1 MAKKPQDEVGTLTE
15 SCKPAVHWDPDLPGV
30 CRSRMPEML
39 CDVAMASLF
48 GVHIRRLGWE
58 PFQFNLGVCINILPD
73 DHGSMRVQ
81 PVPDDDHWPCDV
93 PLQVAEGDKNISG
106 ADAMLNMALVN
117 LAGQR
122 QANHRGQ
129 LATCA
134 HALEDGRLPLW
145 GPGGA
150 CLGAKGTA
158 GLIDEDDCRASAASL
173 LFMRGQSRISQAWTR
188 ASSRSRA

>member
-15 SCKPAVHWDPDLPGV
+15 SCKPPVHWDPDLPGV

-48 GVHIRRLGWE
+48 GVHIRRIGWE
-58 PFQFNLGVCINILPD
+58 PFQLNLGVCINILPD

-106 ADAMLNMALVN
+106 ADAMLNMARVN
-117 LAGQR
+117 LAGERESDDWREFAALTDSPQGR
-122 QANHRGQ
+122 RLADRSPRRGHRGAEGKPCFVDEHDFSP
-129 LATCA
+129 LA
-134 HALEDGRLPLW
+134 
-145 GPGGA
+145 
-150 CLGAKGTA
+150 A
-158 GLIDEDDCRASAASL
+158 GLFFIR
-173 LFMRGQSRISQAWTR
+173 RQSRVSQACTS